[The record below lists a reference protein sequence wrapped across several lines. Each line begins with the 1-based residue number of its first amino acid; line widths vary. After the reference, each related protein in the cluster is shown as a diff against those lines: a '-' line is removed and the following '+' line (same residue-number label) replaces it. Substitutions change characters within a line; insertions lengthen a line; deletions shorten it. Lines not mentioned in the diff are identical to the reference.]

1 MVNLVKK
8 NKGWITSFLL
18 FSELTRIFHKSFWGG
33 ITSLTPSVFMAN
45 ICMISLL
52 PTLNGSVDEKNH
64 TDSRLMC
71 CFYACRT
78 QLSISLSG
86 ITRMYSELR
95 KIRRFSAMAAV
106 ALDTGFPS
114 HGAAMISLGIGWAV
128 AVWSDLCTGSHALP
142 VWRVWAWP
150 YLAEHWKALCAE
162 GSRFSRCGAIH
173 RLHRK
178 NRDVNGWPGNC
189 GRKCGLK
196 PGHFWSA

>member
-1 MVNLVKK
+1 
-8 NKGWITSFLL
+8 
-18 FSELTRIFHKSFWGG
+18 
-33 ITSLTPSVFMAN
+33 MAN

-52 PTLNGSVDEKNH
+52 PTLNGSVDEKNQ

-128 AVWSDLCTGSHALP
+128 AV
-142 VWRVWAWP
+142 
-150 YLAEHWKALCAE
+150 
-162 GSRFSRCGAIH
+162 
-173 RLHRK
+173 
-178 NRDVNGWPGNC
+178 
-189 GRKCGLK
+189 
-196 PGHFWSA
+196 